1 MTATAPTVMI
11 IEDERLLR
19 LISTMEFEEEGFN
32 VVALSH
38 GEPALDILA
47 SNEQVDLL
55 MTDISLPDSI
65 DGWTIA
71 RRARELRPELP
82 VIYVTGYSPDAL
94 QLVAGAKFFKKPY
107 LPSVIIEA
115 ARGMI
120 DAANRRPGESA

>member
-1 MTATAPTVMI
+1 MTEPAPTVMI

-19 LISTMEFEEEGFN
+19 LISTMEFEEEGFK

-38 GEPALDILA
+38 GEAALEILA
-47 SNEQVDLL
+47 SGEQVDLL

-65 DGWTIA
+65 DGWAIA

-82 VIYVTGYSPDAL
+82 VIYVTGYSPDPV
-94 QLVAGAKFFKKPY
+94 QLVAGARFFKKPY
-107 LPSVIIEA
+107 LPSAIIEV

-120 DAANRRPGESA
+120 DAANRRAGEGA